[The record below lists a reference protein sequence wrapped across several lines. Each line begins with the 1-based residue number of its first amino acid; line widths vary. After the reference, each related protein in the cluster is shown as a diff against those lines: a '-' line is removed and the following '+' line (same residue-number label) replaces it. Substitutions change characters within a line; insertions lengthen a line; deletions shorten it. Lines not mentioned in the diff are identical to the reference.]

1 MKSLGSMH
9 YIWLRSWANPTCS
22 CRIWRGEQN
31 KTMFSKASIS
41 PGVLRVQR
49 FEVYT
54 RGYNIP
60 STLKLE
66 KTGFVSVRL
75 SSKPS
80 NDYVSRASNL
90 NNIEMSTQVKSRRGA
105 IVCDHHQ
112 HIEQRYIGS
121 DHFPKQPWSNDWTTE
136 PPSPFLY
143 PDLKLVPL
151 SQFCF
156 AMSRNNTK
164 VTVSEPELLNT
175 GGNRGKSGRGKDEMK
190 KASPDLC
197 QLMGTI
203 SSIN

>member
-66 KTGFVSVRL
+66 KKGFVSVRL

-121 DHFPKQPWSNDWTTE
+121 DHFPKATMIERLNDWTAITL
-136 PPSPFLY
+136 F
-143 PDLKLVPL
+143 V
-151 SQFCF
+151 
-156 AMSRNNTK
+156 SRFK
-164 VTVSEPELLNT
+164 ACSSEPILF
-175 GGNRGKSGRGKDEMK
+175 RHVAK
-190 KASPDLC
+190 
-197 QLMGTI
+197 
-203 SSIN
+203 